1 MYQPGTRFE
10 VKLKIKLG
18 DQEFEPGLKGAIL
31 QGIPKM
37 VGKAYTVR
45 FDDGRTAEIHIVIMN
60 NQTYIITPEGERI
73 DPKSFWK
80 NKRNQSD

>member
-10 VKLKIKLG
+10 VKLRIKLG
-18 DQEFEPGLKGAIL
+18 DQEFEPGLKGTIL

-37 VGKAYTVR
+37 VGKAYRVE
-45 FDDGRTAEIHIVIMN
+45 FDDGRTAEIHMATMN

-80 NKRNQSD
+80 K